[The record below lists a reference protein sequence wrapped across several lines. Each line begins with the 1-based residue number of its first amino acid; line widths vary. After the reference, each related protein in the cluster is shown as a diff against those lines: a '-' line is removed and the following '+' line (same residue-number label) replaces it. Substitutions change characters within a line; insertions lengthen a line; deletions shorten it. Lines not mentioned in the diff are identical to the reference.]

1 MLTTQIK
8 IIYTKKSFRGVVK
21 RYSDGLQNHY
31 WGFDSFRPCHKG
43 KCCASYAQFF
53 YTKKLAQF
61 KRTFSLNTAQTQTP
75 PKRVGS
81 LGGTLV
87 RRDFFEELICFN
99 IMNENEI
106 YKNLKFEDIKKII
119 NFLNI
124 FLINIF
130 NKK

>member
-1 MLTTQIK
+1 MLRK
-8 IIYTKKSFRGVVK
+8 
-21 RYSDGLQNHY
+21 L
-31 WGFDSFRPCHKG
+31 
-43 KCCASYAQFF
+43 CAIFLY
-53 YTKKLAQF
+53 KKLAQF

-87 RRDFFEELICFN
+87 RRDFFEELLKFFINF
-99 IMNENEI
+99 MNKNEI
-106 YKNLKFEDIKKII
+106 YKNLKFEGIKKII